1 MQTGSDENS
10 GGICDKNS
18 KASTVTVS
26 RHLLALCVIACDFKT
41 GAEKMALM
49 KSCCVII
56 AEENF

>member
-41 GAEKMALM
+41 CWKNGSDEKLL
-49 KSCCVII
+49 CETI

>member
-49 KSCCVII
+49 KSCCVKQ
-56 AEENF
+56 